1 MKSITTNPLSA
12 DCWWPP
18 GYHSAAHKIV
28 KVDLNHI
35 RDGIVNQVDRQS
47 LRILSL
53 EPTLIKDTPHFQYA
67 LGNTKPYEEYL
78 EKCKHIT
85 WARAA
90 INEEHLDMQY
100 MFDKFDKILN
110 TDAAYLD
117 PPHQDKYI
125 IINQQG
131 HLIDGLHRSVALL
144 RAGINIV
151 PAALTA

>member
-90 INEEHLDMQY
+90 IN
-100 MFDKFDKILN
+100 
-110 TDAAYLD
+110 
-117 PPHQDKYI
+117 
-125 IINQQG
+125 
-131 HLIDGLHRSVALL
+131 R
-144 RAGINIV
+144 
-151 PAALTA
+151 